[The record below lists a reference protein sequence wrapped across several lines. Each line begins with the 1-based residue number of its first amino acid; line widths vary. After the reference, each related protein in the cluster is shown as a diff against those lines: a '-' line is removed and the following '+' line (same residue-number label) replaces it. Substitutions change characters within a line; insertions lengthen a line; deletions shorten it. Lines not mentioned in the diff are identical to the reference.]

1 MCLVTTNLAQLYEVL
16 PRRAERRSA
25 LAIGA
30 MVAWAAGG
38 LAAPFLMWIDGWG
51 WIIAVVVVAA
61 AAVWRVLTIPPQV
74 ITARTV
80 RKLKARAATGHA
92 AAVVEG
98 AVIAFGLSG
107 MDVTTVVLETP
118 VLNCGAFPVGKNAV
132 VVWVTTGLVETLDR
146 HELEAVLFAQISV
159 GTEKHIVRAAVNETL
174 IRTCVLPAFLL
185 VLTCVY
191 FAPWLFPLPFAAF
204 LLIWQREH
212 FTLARCKAADVV
224 SARTTALPKALVSAY
239 ATIAE
244 RVTKERCRLG
254 QPEFI
259 DSFSLTATGHK
270 NQGEASKWVNGEVV
284 STVTGETRAL
294 LRARSAYLR
303 GLLSGDG
310 GEMNLDALILTE
322 TQAEMAADQSR
333 PANVSGTW
341 YPDPYEPATGKLR
354 LFQEGMWHA
363 ETRDEQW
370 GPTQPE
376 NASTAQWHPDP
387 FRFAPAML
395 RWWDG
400 TRWTGHTHPPVL
412 QSDAPDSAQNS

>member
-1 MCLVTTNLAQLYEVL
+1 MTTNLAQLYEVL

-25 LAIGA
+25 LAVGA
-30 MVAWAAGG
+30 MVAWGAGG
-38 LAAPFLMWIDGWG
+38 LAAPFLLWIDGWG
-51 WIIAVVVVAA
+51 WIIPVVVVAV

-107 MDVTTVVLETP
+107 MDVTTVVLATP

-174 IRTCVLPAFLL
+174 LRTSVFPSFLL
-185 VLTCVY
+185 VLTCGF
-191 FAPWLFPLPFAAF
+191 FAPWLFALLVAAF
-204 LLIWQREH
+204 FSVWQREH
-212 FTLARCKAADVV
+212 FTLARCQAADAV

-239 ATIAE
+239 TTIAE
-244 RVTKERCRLG
+244 RITKERCRLG

-270 NQGEASKWVNGEVV
+270 NQGEAKKWVNEEVV
-284 STVTGETRAL
+284 STVTGEARAL
-294 LRARSAYLR
+294 LRARSAYLH

-310 GEMNLDALILTE
+310 SEMHLDAMVLAE
-322 TQAEMAADQSR
+322 TQAELAADQR
-333 PANVSGTW
+333 PPANVSGTW

-354 LFQEGMWHA
+354 LFEDGVWRA

-370 GPTQPE
+370 VPTQPE
-376 NASTAQWHPDP
+376 DASTAQWYPDP
-387 FRFAPAML
+387 FRFAPEML

-412 QSDAPDSAQNS
+412 QTDAPGGAQTS

>member
-1 MCLVTTNLAQLYEVL
+1 
-16 PRRAERRSA
+16 
-25 LAIGA
+25 
-30 MVAWAAGG
+30 MVAWGAGG
-38 LAAPFLMWIDGWG
+38 LAAPFLLWIDGWG
-51 WIIAVVVVAA
+51 WIIPVVVVAV

-74 ITARTV
+74 LTARTV

-107 MDVTTVVLETP
+107 MDVTTVVLATP

-174 IRTCVLPAFLL
+174 IRTSILPAFLL

-191 FAPWLFPLPFAAF
+191 FAPWLFPLPVAAF
-204 LLIWQREH
+204 FLSWQIEH
-212 FTLARCKAADVV
+212 FTLARCQAADAV

-239 ATIAE
+239 AKIAE
-244 RVTKERCRLG
+244 RITKERCRLG

-270 NQGEASKWVNGEVV
+270 NQGEAKKRVNEEVV
-284 STVTGETRAL
+284 STVTGEARAL
-294 LRARSAYLR
+294 LRARSAYLH

-310 GEMNLDALILTE
+310 SEMHLDAMILAE
-322 TQAEMAADQSR
+322 TQAELAADQR
-333 PANVSGTW
+333 PPANVSGTW
-341 YPDPYEPATGKLR
+341 YPDPYEPATRKLR
-354 LFQEGMWHA
+354 LFEDGVWRA

-370 GPTQPE
+370 VPTQPE
-376 NASTAQWHPDP
+376 DASTAQWYPDP
-387 FRFAPAML
+387 FRFAPEML

-412 QSDAPDSAQNS
+412 QSDAPGGAQNS

>member
-1 MCLVTTNLAQLYEVL
+1 MTTNLAQLYEVL

-25 LAIGA
+25 FAVGA
-30 MVAWAAGG
+30 MVAWGAGG
-38 LAAPFLMWIDGWG
+38 LAAPLLMWIDGWG
-51 WIIAVVVVAA
+51 WIIAVGVVAA

-107 MDVTTVVLETP
+107 MDVTTVVLATP

-174 IRTCVLPAFLL
+174 LRTSVFPSFLL
-185 VLTCVY
+185 VLTCGF
-191 FAPWLFPLPFAAF
+191 FAPWLFALLVAAF
-204 LLIWQREH
+204 FSVWQREH
-212 FTLARCKAADVV
+212 FTLARCQAADAV

-239 ATIAE
+239 TTIAE
-244 RVTKERCRLG
+244 RITKERCRLG

-270 NQGEASKWVNGEVV
+270 NQGEAKKWVNEEVV
-284 STVTGETRAL
+284 STVTGEARAL
-294 LRARSAYLR
+294 LRARSAYLH

-310 GEMNLDALILTE
+310 SEMHLDAMILAE
-322 TQAEMAADQSR
+322 TQAELAADQR
-333 PANVSGTW
+333 PPANVSGTW

-354 LFQEGMWHA
+354 LFEDGVWRA

-370 GPTQPE
+370 VPTQPE
-376 NASTAQWHPDP
+376 DASTAQWYPDP
-387 FRFAPAML
+387 FRFAPEML

-412 QSDAPDSAQNS
+412 QTDAPGGAQTS

>member
-1 MCLVTTNLAQLYEVL
+1 MTTNLTQAHEVL

-30 MVAWAAGG
+30 LVAWAAGG

-80 RKLKARAATGHA
+80 RKLKARAATGSA

-107 MDVTTVVLETP
+107 MDVTTVVLDTP

-132 VVWVTTGLVETLDR
+132 VVWVTTGLVETLGR

-174 IRTCVLPAFLL
+174 IRTCLFPSFML
-185 VLTCVY
+185 VITCGF
-191 FAPWLFPLPFAAF
+191 FAPWLFTLLVAAF
-204 LLIWQREH
+204 FLMWQREH
-212 FTLARCKAADVV
+212 FTLARCQAADAV

-239 ATIAE
+239 AKIAE

-254 QPEFI
+254 QPELV
-259 DSFSLTATGHK
+259 DAFSLTATGHK
-270 NQGEASKWVNGEVV
+270 RQSEVTKKENDEV
-284 STVTGETRAL
+284 ISTVTGEARAM
-294 LRARSAYLR
+294 LRARSEYLH

-310 GEMNLDALILTE
+310 GEMDLDAMIMAE
-322 TQAEMAADQSR
+322 TQAELAADQR
-333 PANVSGTW
+333 IPAHASGTW

-354 LFQEGMWHA
+354 LFKEGTWHA
-363 ETRDEQW
+363 ETRDAQW
-370 GPTQPE
+370 VPAQPE
-376 NASTAQWHPDP
+376 DASTAQWYPDP

-400 TRWTGHTHPPVL
+400 TRWTGHTHPPVFRA
-412 QSDAPDSAQNS
+412 DTPGGAQNS